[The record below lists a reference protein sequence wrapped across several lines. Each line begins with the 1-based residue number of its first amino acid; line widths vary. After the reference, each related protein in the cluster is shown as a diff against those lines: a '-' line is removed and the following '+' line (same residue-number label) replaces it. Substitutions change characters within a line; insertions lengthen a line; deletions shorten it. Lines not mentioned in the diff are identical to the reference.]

1 MVALNKGTA
10 NVAAN
15 VLATARA
22 MNASGIN
29 RGSAGNVSAR
39 CGQGFVITPTGMSY
53 DACIAA
59 DMVAVGADGTPAK
72 GARRQPSSEW
82 RFHRDIYAARPEAGA
97 VVHTHSPFATALACQ
112 QQGVP
117 AFHYMV
123 ARFGGADVRCAAYAT
138 FGTQDLSEAILRAL
152 QARCAC
158 LMAHHGMLAFG
169 RDLDHAL
176 ALAVELE
183 TLCEQ
188 YWRVLQLGA
197 PKLLAGAEMRRVIA
211 KFASYGQQNADAGE
225 RGGRRGTTRRLAR
238 SSNQAANEFA
248 DFAPG
253 KRLP

>member
-1 MVALNKGTA
+1 MSTMTDDLVAELATR
-10 NVAAN
+10 

-39 CGQGFVITPTGMSY
+39 CEGGFVITPTGMAY
-53 DACIAA
+53 DISRAD
-59 DMVAVGADGTPAK
+59 DMVEVGLNGEVSSD
-72 GARRQPSSEW
+72 ARRKPSSEW
-82 RFHRDIYAARPEAGA
+82 RFHRDIYAVQPGAGA

-112 QQGVP
+112 GQGIP

-138 FGTQDLSEAILRAL
+138 FGSQELSDAIVSAL
-152 QARCAC
+152 EGRCGC
-158 LMAHHGMLAFG
+158 LMAHHGMVVFG

-197 PKLLAGAEMRRVIA
+197 PKLLSAAEMTRVMA
-211 KFASYGQQNADAGE
+211 KFATYGQQD
-225 RGGRRGTTRRLAR
+225 
-238 SSNQAANEFA
+238 
-248 DFAPG
+248 
-253 KRLP
+253 

>member
-1 MVALNKGTA
+1 MEAMSDRIADLAGK
-10 NVAAN
+10 

-39 CGQGFVITPTGMSY
+39 CEGGFLITPTGMAY
-53 DACIAA
+53 DACEPA
-59 DMVAVGADGTPAK
+59 DMVRVGADGAPT
-72 GARRQPSSEW
+72 GRREPSSEW

-112 QQGVP
+112 EQGVP

-123 ARFGGADVRCAAYAT
+123 ARFGGADVRCATYAT
-138 FGTQDLSEAILRAL
+138 FGSQELSDAIVSAL
-152 QARCAC
+152 EGRCAC
-158 LMAHHGMLAFG
+158 LMAHHGMVVFG

-197 PKLLAGAEMRRVIA
+197 PKLLPADEMTRVIA
-211 KFASYGQQNADAGE
+211 KFATYGQQCE
-225 RGGRRGTTRRLAR
+225 Q
-238 SSNQAANEFA
+238 QA
-248 DFAPG
+248 
-253 KRLP
+253 

>member
-1 MVALNKGTA
+1 MIDATGL
-10 NVAAN
+10 AAK

-39 CGQGFVITPTGMSY
+39 CENGFLITPTGMAY
-53 DACIAA
+53 DDCTAA
-59 DMVAVGADGTPAK
+59 DMAEVGADGTVSVET
-72 GARRQPSSEW
+72 RRKPSSEW

-112 QQGVP
+112 EKGVP

-138 FGTQDLSEAILRAL
+138 FGSQELSDAIIGAL
-152 QARCAC
+152 DSRCAC
-158 LMAHHGMLAFG
+158 LMAHHGMVVFG
-169 RDLDHAL
+169 RDCDHAL

-197 PKLLAGAEMRRVIA
+197 PKLLPAEEMTRVLA
-211 KFASYGQQNADAGE
+211 KFASYGQQD
-225 RGGRRGTTRRLAR
+225 
-238 SSNQAANEFA
+238 
-248 DFAPG
+248 
-253 KRLP
+253 